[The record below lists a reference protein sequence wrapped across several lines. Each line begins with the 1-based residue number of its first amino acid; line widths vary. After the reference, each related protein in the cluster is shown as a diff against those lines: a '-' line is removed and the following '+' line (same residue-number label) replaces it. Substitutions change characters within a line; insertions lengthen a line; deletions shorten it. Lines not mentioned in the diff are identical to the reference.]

1 MAKSN
6 RKYNRAPEHVLKLP
20 DLEQSK
26 SAVLN
31 SLTSA
36 KLATN
41 LRSRDQRIH
50 RVVLFRTQA
59 RLQQDCGYGSRSTR
73 C

>member
-1 MAKSN
+1 LQIWTMPFVTAIGGRLHDKSK
-6 RKYNRAPEHVLKLP
+6 RTRTPKAALKLP

-36 KLATN
+36 QFPTIH
-41 LRSRDQRIH
+41 RSRDQRIH
-50 RVVLFRTQA
+50 PAVLFRA
-59 RLQQDCGYGSRSTR
+59 
-73 C
+73 